1 MNSTSVDDLLRQ
13 ATQPAQAKP
22 IGISGTELMATDFPD
37 PPWLVDGLLPLGFTI
52 LAGPPKKGKSW
63 FALELALSICM
74 DGSFLGRKT
83 TAGKVLYVAFEDGP
97 TRMKNRMKRQGWPQR
112 ATDNITIVFGRE
124 FHENFGGKDGIE
136 KFIAYIKTGGYVL
149 VVIDTV
155 ARAFHVKDWNDASAV
170 IPVLGPLQE
179 LAIEDSI
186 SVLACDHHNKL
197 RSLDLVLDLAGTV
210 AKSGVADT
218 LIGLYREQGK
228 PGARLVVTG
237 RDVEDVAFD
246 IEFDALSGCWQP
258 VDPSPKITQQQ
269 QEVLDALQELGGES
283 TLSDL
288 AKAIGCDKAN
298 LYRRLISLSQDG
310 LVTKGRGVWKLI

>member
-1 MNSTSVDDLLRQ
+1 MSSTNVDDLLRQ
-13 ATQPAQAKP
+13 ATQSAQAKP
-22 IGISGTELMATDFPD
+22 IGMSGTELMATDFPD
-37 PPWLVDGLLPLGFTI
+37 PPWLVDELIPLGFTI

-74 DGSFLGRKT
+74 DDKFLGRKT

-97 TRMKNRMKRQGWPQR
+97 TRMKNRMRRQGWPQR
-112 ATDNITIVFGRE
+112 AADNITVVFGRE
-124 FHENFGGKDGIE
+124 FHENFGSKDGID

-155 ARAFHVKDWNDASAV
+155 ARAFQVRDWNDAAAV

-186 SVLACDHHNKL
+186 SILACDHHNKL

-237 RDVEDVAFD
+237 RDVEDVTLE

-283 TLSDL
+283 TLGDL

-310 LVTKGRGVWKLI
+310 LVTRGRGVWKLT